1 MSKHI
6 ASPPALPA
14 ACELNLFRFLTRFNH
29 MQKFGISFT
38 SGQLMYH
45 RRGNPL
51 NLSVLK
57 SIHLVDPAASS
68 ASKAASANSILGA
81 ATTTNVLAAVWAA
94 KPRSKVVPDKLPEG
108 FVQPT
113 NTTTPFHYA
122 FATGSQRIACAC
134 CLFCIARAFA
144 GASPSGRAV
153 LICVFSTRG
162 IPMHVSTIAKGNTS

>member
-1 MSKHI
+1 
-6 ASPPALPA
+6 
-14 ACELNLFRFLTRFNH
+14 

-57 SIHLVDPAASS
+57 SIHLVDPSASS
-68 ASKAASANSILGA
+68 ASKAASANSILGT

-94 KPRSKVVPDKLPEG
+94 KPRSKGALEKLPEG

-113 NTTTPFHYA
+113 DNTTPFHYA

-134 CLFCIARAFA
+134 CLFCVARAFA
-144 GASPSGRAV
+144 GAVSSGRATPNCVLSTCGARQHYGRRAHSPRDVLPSPQMTAIAV
-153 LICVFSTRG
+153 LIAPLHSSHLR
-162 IPMHVSTIAKGNTS
+162 